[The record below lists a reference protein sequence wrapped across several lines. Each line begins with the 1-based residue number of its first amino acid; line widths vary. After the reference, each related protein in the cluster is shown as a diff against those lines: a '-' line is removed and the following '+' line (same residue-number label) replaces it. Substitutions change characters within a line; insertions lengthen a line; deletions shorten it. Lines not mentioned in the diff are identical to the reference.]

1 MLCLFNGLSL
11 TMQSLIL
18 TNNRAF
24 KKAENPRISFL
35 KNWENSPS
43 VVVVATL
50 SVLAMFSA
58 EVLFAVAGMLNSTIQ
73 VIHMRKTHIFC
84 I

>member
-1 MLCLFNGLSL
+1 LL
-11 TMQSLIL
+11 
-18 TNNRAF
+18 
-24 KKAENPRISFL
+24 
-35 KNWENSPS
+35 
-43 VVVVATL
+43 VVVATL
-50 SVLAMFSA
+50 SVLAMFPA